1 MIWLIIHSGRNARGC
16 NTIVW
21 KNETI
26 PRCGTL
32 HGTRRGTLHGT
43 RCGNYLK
50 YIKFL
55 AANVFV
61 CYGFCNFYLNYL
73 IGSAI
78 TRATYGDKTRTAY
91 YVFVSLIESLNFV
104 KSQNLHGRVNGG
116 ENVERILG
124 ISFRSYDAKER
135 NSTM

>member
-1 MIWLIIHSGRNARGC
+1 M
-16 NTIVW
+16 
-21 KNETI
+21 
-26 PRCGTL
+26 
-32 HGTRRGTLHGT
+32 
-43 RCGNYLK
+43 
-50 YIKFL
+50 
-55 AANVFV
+55 FV

-78 TRATYGDKTRTAY
+78 TRATYGDKTGAFIFRTAY
-91 YVFVSLIESLNFV
+91 YVFVSLIVTLNFV

>member
-1 MIWLIIHSGRNARGC
+1 M
-16 NTIVW
+16 
-21 KNETI
+21 
-26 PRCGTL
+26 
-32 HGTRRGTLHGT
+32 
-43 RCGNYLK
+43 
-50 YIKFL
+50 
-55 AANVFV
+55 FV

-78 TRATYGDKTRTAY
+78 TRATYGDKTDAFIFRTAY
-91 YVFVSLIESLNFV
+91 YAFVNLIASLNFV
-104 KSQNLHGRVNGG
+104 KLQNLHGRVNDG